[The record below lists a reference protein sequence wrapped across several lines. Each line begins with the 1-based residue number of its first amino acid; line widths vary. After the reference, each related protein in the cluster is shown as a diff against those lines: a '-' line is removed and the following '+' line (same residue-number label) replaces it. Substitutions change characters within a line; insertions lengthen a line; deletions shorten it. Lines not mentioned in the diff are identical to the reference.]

1 MAFFWKNWANWSS
14 WQHWFSHW
22 EDGDWWCKRE
32 YVSKYISA
40 FFESISKSRRVLS
53 TKLLNCQYLR
63 AHFTFRA
70 IDFLPK
76 MDLLLTKMC
85 KNGLFCKERS
95 SFVKEFSGK
104 MHLPLRFLTFTQHS
118 VENLRHF
125 LLLRFYVKSIVA
137 NLESCKCHLDTFKV
151 LTFRFEK
158 FQPWTIA
165 KICQNQNSE
174 PNEIDKVPTL

>member
-118 VENLRHF
+118 VEILEFSAPQILREIKFSLKASNFQHSI
-125 LLLRFYVKSIVA
+125 LHKS
-137 NLESCKCHLDTFKV
+137 
-151 LTFRFEK
+151 TFRAYLELWNCQNGMLSDSEF
-158 FQPWTIA
+158 A
-165 KICQNQNSE
+165 KI
-174 PNEIDKVPTL
+174 DYT